1 LADRD
6 FRAPVPA
13 LRLNPH
19 LPPKLDDI
27 INRALEKDRE
37 LRYQHASDMRAEL
50 QRLRR
55 DTDSGRSPSAS
66 SGTVA
71 AVQDPTDHN
80 ARLWEWTGPSEWLLK
95 LTTFGL

>member
-55 DTDSGRSPSAS
+55 IRGGLHRR
-66 SGTVA
+66 VR
-71 AVQDPTDHN
+71 
-80 ARLWEWTGPSEWLLK
+80 ARLRRCRIRP
-95 LTTFGL
+95 TTMRAFGSGLVPPNGCSN